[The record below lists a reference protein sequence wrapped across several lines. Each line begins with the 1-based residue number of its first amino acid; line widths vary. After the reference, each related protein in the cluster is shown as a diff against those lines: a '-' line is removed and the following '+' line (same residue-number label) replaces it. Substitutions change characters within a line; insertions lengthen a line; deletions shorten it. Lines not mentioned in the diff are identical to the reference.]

1 MANIYNMTDTW
12 TDGSTLTSIKMNV
25 TDTSSAADS
34 KLLDLQ
40 VGGSSKLTVG
50 KDGAITAV
58 QASSVI
64 PFYYDSQGLFP
75 SASTYHGAVAH
86 SHNDGAMYFA
96 HGGNWLKLVNADNS
110 GNVGIGTASP
120 TGGKLQIE
128 TTNEPGLFVKDT
140 GNTAAPYVRVQGRR
154 GDANR
159 FSSFS
164 GGLVL
169 EAYRSDDK
177 IRHAGKHLGTIY
189 FGGNHTNGTE
199 ANISYA
205 ASISGVADGAFNS
218 VTDMPTAIAFH
229 TGSSGTALKT
239 ANTTFGTERMRISS
253 DGNVGIG
260 IASPSEKLH
269 VADSL
274 RVARSTA
281 APAIILENSLYSGG
295 DASIRMFNSGQ
306 LAFYTDSDQRMQIS
320 AGGLVK
326 VFNLVS
332 TGTQDVQANSNGQL
346 VLPASDER
354 LKKEIANSPY
364 GLAAVQALRPV
375 TYRWRNEADR
385 GSATEVGFVA
395 QEVQAVIPEM
405 VNETYTTGMLSVSYS
420 KLTAVLTAAIQEQQ
434 TQIEA
439 LEARI
444 AALESA

>member
-253 DGNVGIG
+253 DGEVQ
-260 IASPSEKLH
+260 IAGTSDRGTYNLQ
-269 VADSL
+269 VNGTG
-274 RVARSTA
+274 VW
-281 APAIILENSLYSGG
+281 
-295 DASIRMFNSGQ
+295 GQ
-306 LAFYTDSDQRMQIS
+306 GAYT
-320 AGGLVK
+320 
-326 VFNLVS
+326 
-332 TGTQDVQANSNGQL
+332 NG
-346 VLPASDER
+346 SDER
-354 LKKEIANSPY
+354 MKEEIADLNG
-364 GLAAVQALRPV
+364 GLEVVNQLRPV
-375 TYRWRNEADR
+375 TYRYREEFSEDSNTQA
-385 GSATEVGFVA
+385 GFIA
-395 QEVQAVIPEM
+395 QELKQALSGKNYAEGTVPEGP
-405 VNETYTTGMLSVSYS
+405 EYLSVAYQN
-420 KLTAVLTAAIQEQQ
+420 LIPVLTAAIQEQQ

>member
-58 QASSVI
+58 QAGSVI

-75 SASTYHGAVAH
+75 SAGTYHGAVAH

-96 HGGNWLKLVNADNS
+96 HGGNWLKLVNANTS
-110 GNVGIGTASP
+110 GNVGIGTSSP

-128 TTNEPGLFVKDT
+128 TTAEPGLFVKDT
-140 GNTAAPYVRVQGRR
+140 GNTAAPYVRVQGLR

-164 GGLVL
+164 GGLAL

-177 IRHAGKHLGTIY
+177 IPNDKQLGTIY

-218 VTDMPTAIAFH
+218 VTNMPTAIAFN
-229 TGSSGTALKT
+229 TGSSGNALGT
-239 ANTTFGTERMRISS
+239 ANTIFGTERMRIGSDGKVYIARTNTISGYSSILNLDHNGGVYYGIMLKNTSTSASNALSFINSSNSNVGAIAVSTSSTTYSTSSDYRLKENVVDLTSAIERLKLIPVHRFNFIADPDTTVDGFLAHEVQPHVPEAVHGEKDAVDS
-253 DGNVGIG
+253 DGNMKSQMI
-260 IASPSEKLH
+260 
-269 VADSL
+269 
-274 RVARSTA
+274 
-281 APAIILENSLYSGG
+281 
-295 DASIRMFNSGQ
+295 
-306 LAFYTDSDQRMQIS
+306 DQ
-320 AGGLVK
+320 
-326 VFNLVS
+326 
-332 TGTQDVQANSNGQL
+332 
-346 VLPASDER
+346 
-354 LKKEIANSPY
+354 
-364 GLAAVQALRPV
+364 
-375 TYRWRNEADR
+375 
-385 GSATEVGFVA
+385 
-395 QEVQAVIPEM
+395 
-405 VNETYTTGMLSVSYS
+405 S
-420 KLTAVLTAAIQEQQ
+420 KLVPLLTAAIKEQQ
-434 TQIEA
+434 VTIEA